1 MQIYDFFT
9 GEPVESPDLEKGYLV
24 LGTIVTGY
32 TTETFP
38 ETITGDRPN
47 GIKHRV
53 PIIEEC
59 QFYYPNPEEPE
70 VRPDPGE
77 SSDSAT
83 WEELAKAYN
92 EGVMS
97 VGE

>member
-1 MQIYDFFT
+1 MAIYDIIT
-9 GEPVESPDLEKGYLV
+9 NEPIESPDLSKGYLV
-24 LGTIVTGY
+24 DGAIVTGY
-32 TTETFP
+32 ATEVFP
-38 ETITGDRPN
+38 DTIAAARPD

-70 VRPDPGE
+70 VRPDPGG